1 MFDFDAFA
9 DMTGSFNNAV
19 AGGASLAATGMAV
32 STIFGLA
39 SDSRKPGEDPELKA
53 PKAALKMSLLGMMM

>member
-32 STIFGLA
+32 STLFDLA
-39 SDSRKPGEDPELKA
+39 SSRTRPGEDPELKA
-53 PKAALKMSLLGMMM
+53 PKAVLKMSLLGMLM